1 MKRMPYT
8 LTINHELKFVHY
20 AHKGKI
26 TRDEIGEAWKEL
38 LNMEEF
44 TKLKYN
50 LLSDYRGG
58 SFQFNASE
66 LEVIDNFL
74 DSIKIILK
82 GKRNAVIV
90 DNPSE
95 AAISF
100 MFEHHKTKEINF
112 NVKTFSTESAAFKFL
127 Y

>member
-1 MKRMPYT
+1 MKSMPYT

-26 TRDEIGEAWKEL
+26 SRDEIGEAWKEL
-38 LNMEEF
+38 LGMKEF
-44 TKLKYN
+44 RELKYN

-66 LEVIDNFL
+66 LDVIDNFL
-74 DSIKIILK
+74 DSIKTILK

-100 MFEHHKTKEINF
+100 LFEHHKNKEINF
-112 NVKTFSTESAAFKFL
+112 HVKTFSTESAAFRFL